1 MTKSLWAS
9 VLVKFGSSDLRVN
22 VGRISTDLTAPTPGR
37 STLVGINYSHYLSK
51 RTNLYAGVGQVR
63 NNVSAQ
69 FGLEGASRAIPNNG
83 RDSDTTAMGAGIRT
97 TF

>member
-1 MTKSLWAS
+1 M
-9 VLVKFGSSDLRVN
+9 KFGLSDVRVN
-22 VGRISTDLTAPTPGR
+22 VGRVTTDLAAPTSGR
-37 STLVGINYSHYLSK
+37 STLVGINYSYYLSK

-83 RDSDTTAMGAGIRT
+83 RDSDTTAVGAGIRT